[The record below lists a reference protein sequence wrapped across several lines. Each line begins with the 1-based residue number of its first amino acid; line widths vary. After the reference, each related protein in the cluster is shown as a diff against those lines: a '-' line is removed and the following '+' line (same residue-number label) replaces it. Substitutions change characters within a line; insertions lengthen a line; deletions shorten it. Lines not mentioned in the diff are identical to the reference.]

1 VALPPFQT
9 FLEEHV
15 EAIHRFLM
23 AAVGP
28 QEAED
33 CLQDTLIAALRNY
46 HRLRPDSNVRAW
58 ALTIAKNK
66 VVDAAR
72 SGARRPLPTA
82 HTDTVRASS
91 NHQPLD
97 PDLWRAVRDLP
108 SKQREAITLRYAT
121 DLAHRDIA
129 IAMGCSEAA
138 ARRSVHEGLKRLREV
153 LA

>member
-1 VALPPFQT
+1 VALPPFQQ
-9 FLEEHV
+9 FLEEHA
-15 EAIHRFLM
+15 EAIHRFLV

-33 CLQDTLIAALRNY
+33 CLQDTLIAALRSY

-72 SGARRPLPTA
+72 KRARRPVPVAELEVA
-82 HTDTVRASS
+82 AGSS
-91 NHQPLD
+91 NNAPID
-97 PDLWRAVRDLP
+97 PDLWVAVRGLP
-108 SKQREAITLRYAT
+108 PKQREAVTLRYAT

-129 IAMGCSEAA
+129 VAMGVSEAA
-138 ARRSVHEGLKRLREV
+138 ARRNVHEGLKRLREV